1 MCELCVPFLHPR
13 LISSFKI
20 FKIRKKKST
29 WTEQLCFPSL
39 SPSLDK
45 TLLQRVAASIKRPRP
60 AHSPSSL
67 SFFFIIICIIQ
78 QTQQQFFS
86 LLLSLSEP
94 NQRRLRLRLYP
105 PFINALLSLFL
116 LYRSS
121 LLSPSRPLFLFLSL
135 LYNHPP
141 PTQFSLALTQSF
153 NFPLI
158 SSQTQTSTNSIHI
171 HTLFNYHYYYL
182 FPVASYLPTY
192 VPTCQPTIKHTYLFK
207 ATPPL
212 SQTRVHLTFFYPH
225 NT

>member
-45 TLLQRVAASIKRPRP
+45 TLLQRVAASIKRPLP

-141 PTQFSLALTQSF
+141 PTQFSLARSHSIIQFPAYFFSNTDLYQF
-153 NFPLI
+153 NPYPHTIQLPLLLPLPCRHLP
-158 SSQTQTSTNSIHI
+158 S
-171 HTLFNYHYYYL
+171 YL
-182 FPVASYLPTY
+182 CPYLPTY
-192 VPTCQPTIKHTYLFK
+192 YK
-207 ATPPL
+207 AHL
-212 SQTRVHLTFFYPH
+212 SFQSNASSKPNQGSPYFFLPS
-225 NT
+225 